1 MAIIDNDKE
10 PLEIK
15 ANRLDMELLHL
26 LECKYNVVV
35 WQESGNVNFR
45 LYDKNV

>member
-1 MAIIDNDKE
+1 MATIDNDKE

-15 ANRLDMELLHL
+15 TNRLDMELLHL
-26 LECKYNVVV
+26 LECKYNVIV

>member
-1 MAIIDNDKE
+1 MAIIDSDKD

-26 LECKYNVVV
+26 LECKYNVIV

-45 LYDKNV
+45 LYNKNV

>member
-1 MAIIDNDKE
+1 MATIYNSKE

-15 ANRLDMELLHL
+15 TNRLDIGLLHL
-26 LECKYNVVV
+26 LECKYDVIV
-35 WQESGNVNFR
+35 WQENGNINFR

>member
-26 LECKYNVVV
+26 LECKYNVIV
-35 WQESGNVNFR
+35 WQESGNVNLTLR
-45 LYDKNV
+45 